1 MYAFWTAAG
10 ESASPSTSVA
20 ARFAE
25 TIEQVRLAR
34 DVGFDMVALG
44 QHFLS
49 SEFQMLQPAIV
60 AARLAAET
68 GPMRLGITIY
78 LLPLLNPVAV
88 AEEAAALDVITG
100 GRFILG
106 AGLGYRAVEDEAF
119 GLGQGQRVPRLRQH
133 LEVVKR
139 LWAGDTVTFD
149 SPYCR
154 LVDARL
160 ELRPSSSPIRPSGL
174 PPTTTVRW
182 NAPLSWAMP
191 G

>member
-1 MYAFWTAAG
+1 MRFGLLLANQHP
-10 ESASPSTSVA
+10 PSTSVA

-25 TIEQVRLAR
+25 TIEQMRLAR

-49 SEFQMLQPAIV
+49 SEVSNAADVV

-106 AGLGYRAVEDEAF
+106 AGLGYRTVET
-119 GLGQGQRVPRLRQH
+119 RRLA
-133 LEVVKR
+133 
-139 LWAGDTVTFD
+139 WARASVCRACD
-149 SPYCR
+149 S
-154 LVDARL
+154 
-160 ELRPSSSPIRPSGL
+160 I
-174 PPTTTVRW
+174 
-182 NAPLSWAMP
+182 
-191 G
+191 